1 MDLNVFDAH
10 THRHTHTHTTHAS
23 WDAFH
28 MGCCHSP
35 SEQMAISL
43 LLRLSFPLA
52 KCGSLTPR
60 IQASDL
66 RDFSWTQTHS
76 TLFSRRVLYHW
87 PTRATHELSRLG
99 SKSAIHEWRQTQVD
113 GRETLTHS
121 VYTIA
126 SLRMLTYRVETN
138 FSILWVLNVMHCM
151 WFAVL
156 SQHPCR
162 SAAADSQ
169 KHIFTKLTC

>member
-1 MDLNVFDAH
+1 
-10 THRHTHTHTTHAS
+10 
-23 WDAFH
+23 
-28 MGCCHSP
+28 MGCCQSLC
-35 SEQMAISL
+35 EQRPISL
-43 LLRLSFPLA
+43 LLRLSFALA
-52 KCGSLTPR
+52 KCGSLADRQGLKTGKCMLNNSSTPR
-60 IQASDL
+60 TPWAAL
-66 RDFSWTQTHS
+66 GWTQTHG